1 MENERQF
8 VWMLSQTCS
17 YTSLTVLNDSCG
29 ISCSTF
35 VSPYISPFPSNEVM
49 HHLPIS
55 GLRCHMPYYLIFLLL
70 VLIYKT
76 KLMGTIGLGTALGHN
91 QRTSICHCG
100 TFKSVFFSGVST
112 SSLNGRSP

>member
-1 MENERQF
+1 MENERQ
-8 VWMLSQTCS
+8 
-17 YTSLTVLNDSCG
+17 YIYLTVLNDSCG
-29 ISCSTF
+29 VSCSMF
-35 VSPYISPFPSNEVM
+35 VSPYISLFPSNEVM

-100 TFKSVFFSGVST
+100 TFKSVFQWSINFIILWQKPLVIF
-112 SSLNGRSP
+112 L